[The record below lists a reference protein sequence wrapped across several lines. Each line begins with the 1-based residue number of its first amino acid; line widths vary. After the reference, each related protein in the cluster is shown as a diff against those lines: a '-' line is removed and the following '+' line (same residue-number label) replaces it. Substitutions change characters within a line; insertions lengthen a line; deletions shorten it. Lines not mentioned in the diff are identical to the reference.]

1 MPLEFVV
8 LGSAQDGGVPQLGS
22 SHPVSAAGGLVPTR
36 TASSLAVLTEAGA
49 VLLDVSP
56 DIRHQL
62 ALLGESALAG
72 LAITHGHMG
81 HYAGLLQFGKEAA
94 NAQELP
100 LIVTPSMLSFL
111 EANQPWR
118 DIVTSRLATMAT
130 ASRVS
135 LAGVQFEL
143 IPVPHRADY
152 TDTVAI
158 SVEGSVLYLPDID
171 RWDAWPEAEAVIAAH
186 GLAFLDA
193 TFWSPDEV
201 LGNRS
206 VAEVPHPPVI
216 DTLQRFSHLADRIV
230 LTHLNHTNPVADP
243 ASPEAAEVVAAGFR
257 IAADGMRFVV

>member
-22 SHPVSAAGGLVPTR
+22 GHPVSVAGDLVPAR
-36 TASSLAVLTEAGA
+36 MASSLAVLTEAGA
-49 VLLDVSP
+49 LVLDVSP

-62 ALLGESALAG
+62 ALLGETTLAG

-81 HYAGLLQFGKEAA
+81 HYTGLLQFGKEAA
-94 NAQELP
+94 NSQELP
-100 LIVTPSMLSFL
+100 LIATPSLLSFL

-118 DIVTSRLATMAT
+118 DIVTNHLTPIPTTSHA
-130 ASRVS
+130 S

-158 SVEGSVLYLPDID
+158 SVEGTVLYLPDID
-171 RWDAWPEAEAVIAAH
+171 RWDAWSEADAVIAAH
-186 GLAFLDA
+186 DLAFLDA
-193 TFWSPDEV
+193 TFWSRDEV

-206 VAEVPHPPVI
+206 VAEVPHPPVT
-216 DTLQRFSHLADRIV
+216 DTLERFSHLADRIV

-243 ASPEAAEVVAAGFR
+243 ASPQAAEVVAAGFR
-257 IAADGMRFVV
+257 IASDGMRFAV